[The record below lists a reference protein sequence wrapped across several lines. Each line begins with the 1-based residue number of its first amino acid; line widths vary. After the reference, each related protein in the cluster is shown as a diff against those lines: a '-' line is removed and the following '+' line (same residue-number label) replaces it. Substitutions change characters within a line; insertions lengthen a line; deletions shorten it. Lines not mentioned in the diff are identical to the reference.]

1 MLKFII
7 GRLRLNL
14 TKGNCCCVSLQE
26 MYSLHDVINEAEQ
39 TRVVLASRVTQQLHA
54 KIILKIV
61 KSTNMVTNGDFSQ
74 LRI

>member
-14 TKGNCCCVSLQE
+14 TKGNCCCDSLQE
-26 MYSLHDVINEAEQ
+26 MYSLHEVINEAEQ

-54 KIILKIV
+54 KIMLKIV